1 MKLHWARAAVAAAA
15 LAFSIMAG
23 PVAAGERAE
32 PQLKSASV
40 LVLDQDTGEV
50 LLSRNTDNV
59 TPIASLTKLMTAL
72 ITVEAKLPLD
82 EVIDITDADIDTLK
96 GTGSRL
102 RVGSSFTREDLLKLA
117 LMASENRAASALGR
131 SYPGGKSAFVQAM
144 NRKAGELHM
153 GATHF
158 VEPTGLS
165 SSNVS
170 SAEDLAKLVRA
181 AHRMPLIREYSTMAH
196 YDVKVNGRPAS
207 FVNTNALV
215 RGGSWDIGL
224 SKTGFINEAG
234 RCLVMQANFNARSVI
249 IVLLDSIGKYTR
261 VADAKRIRQWLE
273 PEFVVAEPKIV
284 RASTKARVAKKSV
297 KRRTVK
303 AKARTSSAR
312 VKTTIKAA
320 AR

>member
-1 MKLHWARAAVAAAA
+1 MAAVA
-15 LAFSIMAG
+15 LAFSIMAS
-23 PVAAGERAE
+23 PLAAAERAE
-32 PQLKSASV
+32 PQLKSAAV
-40 LVLDQDTGEV
+40 LVLDQETGEV

-59 TPIASLTKLMTAL
+59 APIASLTKLMTAL
-72 ITVEAKLPLD
+72 VTVEAKLPLD
-82 EVIDITDADIDTLK
+82 EVIEITEADIDTLK

-144 NRKAGELHM
+144 NRKAHELHM
-153 GATHF
+153 SATHF

-165 SSNVS
+165 SANVS

-181 AHRMPLIREYSTMAH
+181 AHDRPLIRDYSTMARH
-196 YDVKVNGRPAS
+196 EVRINGRPAS

-261 VADAKRIRQWLE
+261 VADAKRIRQWLD
-273 PEFVVAEPKIV
+273 PDFSEPKIV
-284 RASTKARVAKKSV
+284 RASAKTRVAKKSV
-297 KRRTVK
+297 TRKAVK
-303 AKARTSSAR
+303 AKARSTSSGR
-312 VKTTIKAA
+312 VKTQIKAA

>member
-1 MKLHWARAAVAAAA
+1 MAAAA

-23 PVAAGERAE
+23 PVAAAERAE
-32 PQLKSASV
+32 PQLRSAAV

-50 LLSRNTDNV
+50 LLSRNTDSV
-59 TPIASLTKLMTAL
+59 APIASLTKLMTAL

-82 EVIDITDADIDTLK
+82 EVIEITDADIDTLK

-144 NRKAGELHM
+144 NHKAHELHM
-153 GATHF
+153 SATHF

-165 SSNVS
+165 SANVS

-181 AHRMPLIREYSTMAH
+181 AHRMPLIRDYSTMARH
-196 YDVKVNGRPAS
+196 EVRIKGRPAS

-215 RGGSWDIGL
+215 RAGSWDIGL

-273 PEFVVAEPKIV
+273 PDFVAAEPKIV
-284 RASTKARVAKKSV
+284 RASTKARVAKKAV
-297 KRRTVK
+297 KRKAVKVK
-303 AKARTSSAR
+303 ARSTSSGRVKAR
-312 VKTTIKAA
+312 IKAA